1 MTDNNEKKA
10 GVENLK
16 YEIAQEMGLSV
27 QKDNKKKKSKLP
39 G

>member
-1 MTDNNEKKA
+1 MTGNNEKKTD
-10 GVENLK
+10 VENLK
-16 YEIAQEMGLSV
+16 YEIAQEIGIST